1 MLLLFSN
8 KKSKSD
14 EIILNE
20 DDKTVSEKKNFAELS
35 AHFLKT
41 CFFFQIPNIHKDE
54 SNLKI
59 RNYVLQNKC

>member
-35 AHFLKT
+35 ALFLKT